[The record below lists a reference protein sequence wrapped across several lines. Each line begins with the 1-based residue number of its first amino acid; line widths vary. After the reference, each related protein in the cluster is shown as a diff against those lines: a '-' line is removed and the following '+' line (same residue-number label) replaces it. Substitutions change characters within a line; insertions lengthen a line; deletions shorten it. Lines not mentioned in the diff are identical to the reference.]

1 MKKVDMY
8 KKLDKIFSKENK
20 YQDKDN
26 IPMKKKKLIKKK
38 REKV

>member
-1 MKKVDMY
+1 MY